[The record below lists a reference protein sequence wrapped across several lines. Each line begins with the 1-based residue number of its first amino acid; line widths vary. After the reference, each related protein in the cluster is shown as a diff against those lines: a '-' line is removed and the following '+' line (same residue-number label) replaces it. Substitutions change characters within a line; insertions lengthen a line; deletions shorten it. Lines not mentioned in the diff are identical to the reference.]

1 MFTKLLSLVLSFTL
15 VFTTMSPAF
24 AEAANAAATTRARVN
39 AGVDRAVQAQRGKK
53 FAVKDKA
60 AEVRAVVKAMGQGGS
75 EKLSYKDF
83 AAEYKKEM
91 KNLLAQVMGEAKSD
105 PERAYIK
112 QVWTGMMT
120 EKTIRA
126 EYAKY
131 QKVEQQAVKEAEK
144 EVKAYLRR

>member
-1 MFTKLLSLVLSFTL
+1 MMKLLSLLLSFTL
-15 VFTTMSPAF
+15 VFSSVAP
-24 AEAANAAATTRARVN
+24 AAAQTADAVSRQKARVSNHVN

-91 KNLLAQVMGEAKSD
+91 KNLLA
-105 PERAYIK
+105 
-112 QVWTGMMT
+112 
-120 EKTIRA
+120 
-126 EYAKY
+126 
-131 QKVEQQAVKEAEK
+131 
-144 EVKAYLRR
+144 